1 LARHLL
7 RPIGEKVTPN
17 SEVRMSARI
26 AAVSV
31 VFGAAGLLAG
41 CSDRSQTVSPTNHA
55 EFDAHGGASVGF
67 TDGWQNGTTVS
78 FFYTK
83 PFFCAEPPE
92 SGAPSQCEVGEDG
105 TVDPRPGKIPVL
117 YVMTP
122 TGFSPDPSTLQC
134 PIAGNCIN
142 HPSTIDLSRVFGP
155 GFADVPLPPHSH
167 IIDSDLAESQANGGQ
182 AGWWE
187 IQVIGV
193 SSPTVWNEIVAGKS
207 LATVRAL
214 QAAGVGITGDIESN
228 AYLFFGV
235 RPKT

>member
-1 LARHLL
+1 MNSRSLIVPAALA
-7 RPIGEKVTPN
+7 
-17 SEVRMSARI
+17 SA
-26 AAVSV
+26 
-31 VFGAAGLLAG
+31 LALSG
-41 CSDRSQTVSPTNHA
+41 CSDRRAPSEPSNQASLAASQ
-55 EFDAHGGASVGF
+55 DAHGGAAVGF
-67 TDGWQNGTTVS
+67 TDGWDNGKTVS

-92 SGAPSQCEVGEDG
+92 SGAPSQCEAGEDG

-122 TGFSPDPSTLQC
+122 TGFRPPDATLQC
-134 PIAGNCIN
+134 PIVGNCIN
-142 HPSTIDLSRVFGP
+142 HPSTIDLSRIFWP
-155 GFADVPLPPHSH
+155 GFADVPLPAHSH
-167 IIDSDLAESQANGGQ
+167 IIDSSLPESQADGGQ

-187 IQVIGV
+187 IEVIGV
-193 SSPTVWNEIVAGKS
+193 SDPSVWNQIVAGKS

-214 QAAGVGITGDIESN
+214 QAKGVGITDDILSN

>member
-1 LARHLL
+1 MHAHSLSLSALFTLAL
-7 RPIGEKVTPN
+7 
-17 SEVRMSARI
+17 
-26 AAVSV
+26 VSV
-31 VFGAAGLLAG
+31 GCGDPKTTTAPLSSQPSLAA
-41 CSDRSQTVSPTNHA
+41 DH
-55 EFDAHGGASVGF
+55 DAHSGASVGF
-67 TDGWQNGTTVS
+67 TDGWDNGTTVS

-105 TVDPRPGKIPVL
+105 TVDPRPGTIPVL

-122 TGFSPDPSTLQC
+122 TGFRPDASTLQC
-134 PIAGNCIN
+134 PIPGNCIN

-155 GFADVPLPPHSH
+155 GFADVPLPAHSH
-167 IIDSDLAESQANGGQ
+167 IIDSDLAESQSNGGQ

-187 IQVIGV
+187 IEVIGV
-193 SSPTVWNEIVAGKS
+193 SSPSVWNQIVAGKS

-214 QAAGVGITGDIESN
+214 QAAGVGITGDIRSN

-235 RPKT
+235 RPKM